1 MKGRLQMITKPES
14 KNINLGFRIIMTLS
28 LILVFSLAISFKQSN
43 PPAVKMVF
51 IPQGHF
57 NATRIIGTDTMPDA
71 LILVGAFYMSNEI
84 TNKEYREFTDWAKNN
99 PEEILSKP
107 KYVPREVRDPKT
119 GNMRDVVF
127 TIPEFIYISEIL
139 PSLIDSTALYKLDKT
154 YKNYFTDRRF
164 DNYPVV
170 GVSKKAAE
178 YYCLWKTKSENMT
191 KIKIEGGIGDE
202 QVILVGKSNTH
213 TYRLPLEMEW
223 EYVAQQPY
231 ENQETDK
238 NYNKLHEV
246 NEGKVNLWELS
257 HLEDNISEWVDSPQ
271 EKTSIV
277 RGGSWNSISN
287 TSARQYHDP
296 NYSDGTLGFRIV
308 QSYIPG
314 DKGVIPP
321 SNNLSS
327 SDFSGSWELNLSK
340 STVLPGINSSTL
352 VIVHE
357 DNDITIT
364 RTFNFEEQKPLVS
377 TFNYTVGD
385 NVESKS
391 KNGINITTSFWGP
404 DKQTFSII
412 DNYTSLRDRT
422 PKVSKRTSVYSLT
435 DQGKTL
441 NINMNDIIPES
452 SLASES
458 EASMTF
464 IYDRK

>member
-1 MKGRLQMITKPES
+1 MGICSST
-14 KNINLGFRIIMTLS
+14 TL
-28 LILVFSLAISFKQSN
+28 
-43 PPAVKMVF
+43 
-51 IPQGHF
+51 
-57 NATRIIGTDTMPDA
+57 
-71 LILVGAFYMSNEI
+71 
-84 TNKEYREFTDWAKNN
+84 
-99 PEEILSKP
+99 
-107 KYVPREVRDPKT
+107 
-119 GNMRDVVF
+119 
-127 TIPEFIYISEIL
+127 
-139 PSLIDSTALYKLDKT
+139 
-154 YKNYFTDRRF
+154 
-164 DNYPVV
+164 
-170 GVSKKAAE
+170 
-178 YYCLWKTKSENMT
+178 
-191 KIKIEGGIGDE
+191 
-202 QVILVGKSNTH
+202 
-213 TYRLPLEMEW
+213 
-223 EYVAQQPY
+223 
-231 ENQETDK
+231 
-238 NYNKLHEV
+238 
-246 NEGKVNLWELS
+246 
-257 HLEDNISEWVDSPQ
+257 
-271 EKTSIV
+271 
-277 RGGSWNSISN
+277 
-287 TSARQYHDP
+287 YHDQ

-377 TFNYTVGD
+377 KFNYTVGD
-385 NVESKS
+385 KVESKS

-412 DNYTSLRDRT
+412 ENFTSLRDRT
-422 PKVSKRTSVYSLT
+422 PKVSIRTSVYSLT